1 MNYTIEKITT
11 LIGARRI
18 GTADAQIRWLLTDSR
33 SLCFPE
39 ETLFFALKSER
50 NDGHRYIAD
59 LYRRGVRNFVVT
71 TFPPASVSPSVA
83 VPAVSAAVS
92 ASPSTTPAASPAG
105 SPLVLYPDANFL
117 VVPSP
122 LAALQR
128 LAERHRDE
136 FNCPVV
142 GITGSNGK
150 TMVKEWLT
158 QLLSPQLTVTRSPKS
173 FNSQIGVP
181 LSVWLLTE
189 QTQVALFE
197 AGISQPGEMENLR
210 DIIQPTIGIL
220 TSLGAA
226 HQENFRSLEEK
237 CMEKLLLFNDA
248 KVMIYNSDDDVV
260 SRCIR
265 RSGFKGEKIGWSR
278 ENISAPLFIEK
289 AAAVPA
295 PPSTPPA
302 ASPAGSPALPA
313 RTTVSYIYK
322 GTRGSYQLPFFD
334 EASLQCS
341 FACAAAALYL
351 GVPPEQLATRMLQL
365 EPVAMRLE
373 VKEGQHG
380 CTIINDT
387 YNSDINSLDIA
398 LDFMVRRVTDA
409 SAVVPAASAAVPS
422 SPASATTPAAS
433 PAGSPAPVPTTL
445 ILSDIFQSGMTD
457 DALYSAVNTLCVNRG
472 INSLIGIGPRISA
485 HAASFLVSE
494 KSFFATT
501 DDFLNSD
508 LFRSLHDTVILVK
521 GARAF
526 GFDRITERLE
536 QKVHE
541 TILEVNLTAVVNN
554 LNYYRSF
561 LKPETKLVCMVKAD
575 AYGAGAV
582 EVAKTLQEHR
592 VDYLAVAVADE
603 GVTLRRNGIT
613 QNIMIM
619 NPEMTAFKTMF
630 DNDLEPEVYSFRLM
644 DALIA
649 AAERQGIT
657 GWPVHIKLD
666 TGMHRLGF
674 DPERDIDEVIRR
686 LKSQNAIIPRSVF
699 SHFVGSDSD
708 DFDRFS
714 AMQFDRFDKAS
725 RKLQAAFSH
734 KILRHM
740 DNSAAIEH
748 FPERQLDM
756 CRLGLGLYGYDPRTP
771 AAVVPAATAGVPSSS
786 TPAVSAAVP
795 SSTTPAVVPAV
806 SAAVP
811 ASTTPAASPAGSPAH
826 LQPVSTLMTTILQLR
841 RVPKDET
848 VGYSRKGVLT
858 RDSLIAA
865 IPIGYAD
872 GLNRRLGRGACYCL
886 VNGQKAPY
894 VGNICMDVAM
904 IDVTDIPDVHEGDR
918 VEIFGEHLPVTVL
931 SDVLGTIPYEVLTS
945 VSSRVKKVYY
955 QD

>member
-1 MNYTIEKITT
+1 MNYNIEKITT

-18 GTADAQIRWLLTDSR
+18 GSADAQIAWLLTDSR

-39 ETLFFALKSER
+39 ETLFFALKTQR

-59 LYRRGVRNFVVT
+59 LYRRGVRNFVVSAVPSG
-71 TFPPASVSPSVA
+71 FSGGSSVA
-83 VPAVSAAVS
+83 
-92 ASPSTTPAASPAG
+92 
-105 SPLVLYPDANFL
+105 DANFL
-117 VVPSP
+117 IVPSP

-136 FNCPVV
+136 FDIPIV

-150 TMVKEWLT
+150 TMVKEWLY

-173 FNSQIGVP
+173 YNSQIGVP
-181 LSVWLLTE
+181 LSVWLLNE
-189 QTQVALFE
+189 QTQVGLFE
-197 AGISQPGEMENLR
+197 AGISQPGEMGALC
-210 DIIQPTIGIL
+210 DIIQPTIGVL
-220 TSLGAA
+220 TSLGTA

-237 CMEKLLLFNDA
+237 CMEKLQLFHEA
-248 KVMIYNSDDDVV
+248 KVLAYNSDDDVV

-265 RSGFKGEKIGWSR
+265 RCGFKGEKIGWSR
-278 ENISAPLFIEK
+278 ENISAPLYIEK
-289 AAAVPA
+289 VCLN
-295 PPSTPPA
+295 SVT
-302 ASPAGSPALPA
+302 
-313 RTTVSYIYK
+313 YIYK
-322 GTRGSYQLPFFD
+322 GTRASYEIPFFD

-341 FACAAAALYL
+341 FACAAVALRL
-351 GVPPEQLATRMLQL
+351 GVTPDQLAERMSQL

-380 CTIINDT
+380 CTLINDS

-398 LDFMVRRVTDA
+398 LDFMSRREGTHR
-409 SAVVPAASAAVPS
+409 
-422 SPASATTPAAS
+422 
-433 PAGSPAPVPTTL
+433 TL

-457 DALYSAVNTLCVNRG
+457 ADLYAEVNALCIKRGVNK
-472 INSLIGIGPRISA
+472 LIGIGPRIMA
-485 HAASFLVSE
+485 HRSQFTVQSSPTERSVALQSLFFVSTEEFLQ
-494 KSFFATT
+494 
-501 DDFLNSD
+501 SD
-508 LFRSLHDTVILVK
+508 TLRALHDEVVLIK
-521 GARAF
+521 GARPF
-526 GFDRITERLE
+526 GFDLITEQLE

-541 TILEVNLTAVVNN
+541 TILEVNLNAVVSN
-554 LNYYRSF
+554 LNFYRSF

-582 EVAKTLQEHR
+582 EVAKTLQDHR

-630 DNDLEPEVYSFRLM
+630 DYDLEPEVYSFRLM
-644 DALIA
+644 DALIH
-649 AAERQGIT
+649 AAEQQGIT

-674 DPERDIDEVIRR
+674 DPEKDIDEVIRR
-686 LKSQNAIIPRSVF
+686 LKSQSAIIPRSVF

-708 DFDRFS
+708 DFDNFS
-714 AMQFDRFDKAS
+714 AMQFQKFDVAS
-725 RKLQAAFSH
+725 KKLQNAFTH

-748 FPERQLDM
+748 FPERQMDM
-756 CRLGLGLYGYDPRTP
+756 CRLGLGLYGVDPRDNRML
-771 AAVVPAATAGVPSSS
+771 S
-786 TPAVSAAVP
+786 T
-795 SSTTPAVVPAV
+795 
-806 SAAVP
+806 
-811 ASTTPAASPAGSPAH
+811 
-826 LQPVSTLMTTILQLR
+826 VSTLKTTILQLR
-841 RVPKDET
+841 HVPKDET

-858 RDSLIAA
+858 RDSVIAA

-872 GLNRRLGRGACYCL
+872 GLNRHLGRGACYCL
-886 VNGQKAPY
+886 VNGHKAPY
-894 VGNICMDVAM
+894 VGNICMDVTM
-904 IDVTDIPDVHEGDR
+904 IDVTDIPDVHEGDM

-931 SDVLGTIPYEVLTS
+931 SDVLQTIPYEVMTS
-945 VSSRVKKVYY
+945 VSNRVKKVYF